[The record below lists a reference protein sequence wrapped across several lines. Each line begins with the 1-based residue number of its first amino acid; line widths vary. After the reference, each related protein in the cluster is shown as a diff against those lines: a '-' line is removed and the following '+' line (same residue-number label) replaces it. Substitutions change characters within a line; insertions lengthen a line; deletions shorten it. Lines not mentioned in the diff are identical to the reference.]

1 MTTYKTIESITTSFE
16 RAEALVSQLSARKD
30 AWAELGIPERI
41 TYLRRCINGVQS
53 VAVPWMEA
61 ACRAKGIA
69 PTENLAGEVWL
80 AGVIPILRNLRQL
93 IDALEADGQPQPIGW
108 HTRSDGQAVAE
119 VFPKDPMDQRIWT
132 GFTGEVWI
140 EPGQPTTQGARYRE
154 KSSTG
159 SVALILGSGN
169 NESATSTDILHK
181 LFVEKQVAIA
191 KMSPAKDY
199 EGPFLEEAFAPL
211 IEDGF
216 LSVVYGGAELGNYL
230 CQHPEVDTVHLTG
243 SQHTHDLIM
252 WGTTPEERSQ
262 RQAANEPMLS
272 KPLTSRLGCVTP
284 ILVVPGPWSKGDLAF
299 QARQVASMVAHNGS
313 FNCDAAQVVVTAK
326 GWKQREAFLTQL
338 HQELAAIPARK
349 AYYPG
354 AQQRYQAFLDR
365 YPQAQP
371 LTRKVDQD
379 SIPWT
384 VIPDVPPEKGEYAL
398 TQEALCGVL
407 AEVTLDAS
415 DPVEFLSQAVN
426 FANHNVDG
434 TLACILLVH
443 PATEK
448 SCAAELERS
457 LSGLHYGVIGVNVW
471 TGVLYGI
478 GVASWG
484 AFPKYT
490 LANIGSGRGVVR
502 NTYLF
507 DHPQKSVLRAPFRIS
522 PTPVWFVNNKNLLQ
536 LSKQV
541 MEFED
546 APSWGKLGS
555 LGFAALQG

>member
-1 MTTYKTIESITTSFE
+1 MTTYKTIASITTSFE
-16 RAEALVSQLSARKD
+16 RADALVSQLAARKD

-41 TYLRRCINGVQS
+41 AYLRRCIDGVQA

-80 AGVIPILRNLRQL
+80 AGVIPVLRNLRQL

-108 HTRSDGQAVAE
+108 RTRSDGQVVAE

-140 EPGQPTTQGARYRE
+140 EPGQPATQGAIYRD

-159 SVALILGSGN
+159 RVALVLGAGN
-169 NESATSTDILHK
+169 NESATSTDILYK
-181 LFVEKQVAIA
+181 LFVENQVAIV
-191 KMSPAKDY
+191 KMSPVKDY
-199 EGPFLEEAFAPL
+199 EGPSIEEAFGPL
-211 IEDGF
+211 IENGF

-230 CQHPEVDTVHLTG
+230 CQHPEVNTVHLTG
-243 SQHTHDLIM
+243 SQDTHDQII
-252 WGTTPEERSQ
+252 WGNTPEERSQ
-262 RQAANEPMLS
+262 HQAANEPMLS
-272 KPLTSRLGCVTP
+272 KLLTSRLGCVTP
-284 ILVVPGPWSKGDLAF
+284 VLVVPGPWSKGDLAF

-326 GWKQREAFLTQL
+326 GWKQREAFLTHL

-354 AQQRYQAFLDR
+354 AQQRYQAFLDH

-371 LTRKVDQD
+371 LVRADGD

-398 TQEALCGVL
+398 SHEAFCGVL
-407 AEVTLDAS
+407 AEVTLDAT
-415 DPVEFLSQAVN
+415 DAEDFLTQAVN
-426 FANHNVDG
+426 FANQNLEG
-434 TLACILLVH
+434 TLSCILLVH

-448 SCAAELERS
+448 ACAAELERS
-457 LSGLHYGVIGVNVW
+457 LSELHYGVIGVNVW
-471 TGVLYGI
+471 TGVIYGI

-490 LANIGSGRGVVR
+490 LGNIGSGRGVVR

-541 MEFED
+541 MAFED
-546 APSWGKLGS
+546 SPSWGKLGS